1 MAEIDS
7 LGNSFYYAGV
17 QNSSSQL
24 KNQKADKSQKTTKSR
39 FSELIKGEKSEEA
52 IESSGLP
59 AEIKTM
65 SLDEAVIFLRDR
77 VDLAGNDLSEGR
89 VLGLSDRSRPIH

>member
-7 LGNSFYYAGV
+7 LGNNFYYAGL

-39 FSELIKGEKSEEA
+39 FSDLIKDEKAQES
-52 IESSGLP
+52 IE
-59 AEIKTM
+59 T
-65 SLDEAVIFLRDR
+65 
-77 VDLAGNDLSEGR
+77 LS
-89 VLGLSDRSRPIH
+89 